1 MSCGTSP
8 VSSTVMKMLSRSR
21 SQAAMKPAR
30 SASAA
35 APRVSERSGSSR
47 PMRIGVLEG
56 RALSSASRTRASARA
71 GWLPVLLSLLLLLPP
86 LPPLPS
92 RLLSSTLLAASIVMA
107 KVSAGGG
114 SGSGGGGGSGL
125 DWTASGALIMGG
137 IGVLL
142 HALMAAT
149 AKHSSE
155 ILTLF
160 ILSPMTDHVMSS
172 SSSSIATLPVM
183 GEMAHQTYPSATLYV
198 VATPIGNVTDI
209 SLRALHV
216 LGLVNAVACEDTRN
230 TAQLMTRFGLHKPLI
245 AAHQHNERE
254 VAETLIARLQA
265 GERIAL
271 VSDAGTPA
279 VSDPG
284 ARIVDAVRAAGL
296 RVLPLPGVGG
306 GNGLVGQRPGER
318 PVLLCRL
325 PAGQG
330 QAARELPRDLAHGDG
345 HDGVLRGAA
354 PHTRLRQALAAVF
367 EPERQVV
374 FAREL
379 TKMFE
384 EIHRCPL
391 SEALAWIKA
400 DAHREK
406 GEFVVLLEG
415 APAAEDEQ
423 DVEAERIL
431 KILLTECSVK
441 QAASLAA
448 QITGRKKNAL
458 YDRALQ
464 LKDDK
469 DEGK

>member
-1 MSCGTSP
+1 VDTP
-8 VSSTVMKMLSRSR
+8 
-21 SQAAMKPAR
+21 
-30 SASAA
+30 
-35 APRVSERSGSSR
+35 GS
-47 PMRIGVLEG
+47 VT
-56 RALSSASRTRASARA
+56 ANT
-71 GWLPVLLSLLLLLPP
+71 
-86 LPPLPS
+86 
-92 RLLSSTLLAASIVMA
+92 
-107 KVSAGGG
+107 SAGGG
-114 SGSGGGGGSGL
+114 VGSGGGFGSCCAAGWTGGAGSALVFAEPGAHNPPG
-125 DWTASGALIMGG
+125 ASQN
-137 IGVLL
+137 GVLQPL
-142 HALMAAT
+142 ASAT
-149 AKHSSE
+149 AAHSSDN
-155 ILTLF
+155 LTLF
-160 ILSPMTDHVMSS
+160 ILPPMTAQEF
-172 SSSSIATLPVM
+172 SSIATLPVM

-216 LGLVNAVACEDTRN
+216 LSMVNAVACEDTRN
-230 TAQLMTRFGLHKPLI
+230 TAQLMTRFGLHQPLI

-254 VAETLIARLQA
+254 VAETLIARLRT

-296 RVLPLPGVGG
+296 RVLPLPGASAAVTALSAS
-306 GNGLVGQRPGER
+306 GLVNDQFYFVGF
-318 PVLLCRL
+318 L
-325 PAGQG
+325 PAK
-330 QAARELPRDLAHGDG
+330 ARQRENFLGT
-345 HDGVLRGAA
+345 LRAVTATMVFYEA
-354 PHTRLRQALAAVF
+354 PHRILDCATALAAVF

-391 SEALAWIKA
+391 SEAEAWIKA
-400 DAHREK
+400 DPHREK

-415 APAAEDEQ
+415 APAAEDEH
-423 DVEAERIL
+423 DLEAERVL

-441 QAASLAA
+441 QAANLAA

-464 LKDDK
+464 LKG
-469 DEGK
+469 EE